1 MMNSLQLR
9 CKRGALNLD
18 NSHLTGRAQLLRA
31 SPALWTTSATSS
43 TILIGF
49 GNFFEDGVACF
60 GRQNNPFSLS
70 FFVSTRASRPRL
82 AEAKIRALVPRRPCA
97 GTVNLCGKHNQRALW
112 SRTFRPA
119 QGAKRS
125 DCPLRPRGDLKVVVN
140 AKHARNRISPHPSK
154 S

>member
-60 GRQNNPFSLS
+60 GRQNNS
-70 FFVSTRASRPRL
+70 FLFELLRFDAGVARL

-97 GTVNLCGKHNQRALW
+97 GTVNLCGKHNQRPLG

-140 AKHARNRISPHPSK
+140 AKHTRNSIGPHPGES
-154 S
+154 

>member
-9 CKRGALNLD
+9 CKRDALNLD

-31 SPALWTTSATSS
+31 AQPYGPLLRLHPPSF
-43 TILIGF
+43 IGL
-49 GNFFEDGVACF
+49 GNFFEDGVAWF

-140 AKHARNRISPHPSK
+140 AKHARNRISSHPSE

>member
-60 GRQNNPFSLS
+60 GRQNNS
-70 FFVSTRASRPRL
+70 FLFELLRFDAGVAAAFGGGEDPGTSSAS
-82 AEAKIRALVPRRPCA
+82 
-97 GTVNLCGKHNQRALW
+97 
-112 SRTFRPA
+112 
-119 QGAKRS
+119 
-125 DCPLRPRGDLKVVVN
+125 PLRGHCQFVRETQSTCTMVPNV
-140 AKHARNRISPHPSK
+140 SPSSGGEEKRLQEPLPITPSRRLEGRCQR
-154 S
+154 